1 MGTFANKKPAAKQ
14 AKAKGFILYEGASML
29 DGAPIVVIATMKTS
43 NRKTGDMVQ
52 TWILRSDV
60 NPVEASKNKLDV
72 SICGN
77 CPQRWSNGGACYVNI
92 GQAPNAVYKSY
103 KRGLYPIFDATLHA
117 RQLEG
122 RRIRLGAYG
131 DPAAVPFD
139 VLKSFV
145 GYGIGH
151 TGYTHQ
157 ARHMNFDKRFFGLVM
172 VSADTP
178 NQALAMQ
185 TLGAK
190 TFRVALEND
199 TLFDNEIECLSESKG
214 LSCEACML
222 CDGTKQNIAI
232 QVHGS
237 RKKNF
242 TSKLIPVRVTA

>member
-1 MGTFANKKPAAKQ
+1 
-14 AKAKGFILYEGASML
+14 
-29 DGAPIVVIATMKTS
+29 
-43 NRKTGDMVQ
+43 
-52 TWILRSDV
+52 
-60 NPVEASKNKLDV
+60 
-72 SICGN
+72 
-77 CPQRWSNGGACYVNI
+77 
-92 GQAPNAVYKSY
+92 
-103 KRGLYPIFDATLHA
+103 
-117 RQLEG
+117 
-122 RRIRLGAYG
+122 
-131 DPAAVPFD
+131 
-139 VLKSFV
+139 
-145 GYGIGH
+145 
-151 TGYTHQ
+151 
-157 ARHMNFDKRFFGLVM
+157 M

-242 TSKLIPVRVTA
+242 TSKLIPVRVTT